1 VGARTTKGIQPI
13 QEGQVN
19 GLKATKW
26 MVYWYDDEEWDELL
40 LTDAPKY
47 AEYLF
52 ESRLDCVLIP
62 KEAYEDKVFYK
73 EIKKFIEEYICI
85 LPVYEE

>member
-19 GLKATKW
+19 DLKATKW
-26 MVYWYDDEEWDELL
+26 MVYWYDEEEWNELL

-47 AEYLF
+47 AEHLF

-62 KEAYEDKVFYK
+62 KEAYENKDFY
-73 EIKKFIEEYICI
+73 EEVKKFIKEYRCI

>member
-1 VGARTTKGIQPI
+1 M
-13 QEGQVN
+13 N

-26 MVYWYDDEEWDELL
+26 MVYWYDEEEWNELL

-47 AEYLF
+47 AEHLF

-62 KEAYEDKVFYK
+62 KEAYENKDFY
-73 EIKKFIEEYICI
+73 EEVKKFIKEYRCI

>member
-1 VGARTTKGIQPI
+1 MGARTTKGIQPI

-40 LTDAPKY
+40 LTD
-47 AEYLF
+47 LQ
-52 ESRLDCVLIP
+52 L
-62 KEAYEDKVFYK
+62 
-73 EIKKFIEEYICI
+73 
-85 LPVYEE
+85 